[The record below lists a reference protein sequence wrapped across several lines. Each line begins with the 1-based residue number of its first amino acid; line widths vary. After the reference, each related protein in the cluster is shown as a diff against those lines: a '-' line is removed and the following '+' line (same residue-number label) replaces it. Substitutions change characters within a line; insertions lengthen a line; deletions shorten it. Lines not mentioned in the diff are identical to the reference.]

1 MALDSEDASLVY
13 GLELSARCLCN
24 QAAETNISRYIV
36 GSQSL
41 QQENQVHVLEYDDE
55 NNQLEK
61 YIFSHTPGEIW
72 HLGSCYTDPS
82 IFSTCFNEFSDGKIN
97 HGCALW
103 KLPLDGDSISLNENN
118 SSNQASPMT
127 QLAQLTSPEVKN
139 VCSAFWKPIES
150 ENQIMTFGSE
160 LLIHLWDVDNGE
172 PSFVS
177 SFNIGESKKYYSH
190 VVTNGRWNPHHGAKQ
205 FAVSVSSNI
214 VSWDTRA
221 NCSAFVLENAHKD
234 TVRDLDFNPN
244 KQYTML
250 SCGDDCQVK
259 FWDVRELKSP
269 ISEIKDEHLHWIWS
283 ARFNP
288 FHDQLILSCSS
299 DSKVVL
305 YNKMSV
311 SSEQYQHYSDVDD
324 EPTDEDGQL
333 DGSEHSE
340 TAKQTTED
348 GLISIYDEHED
359 SVYAVE
365 WSAAEPWSFASLSYD
380 GRVVI
385 NKVPKDVKFDIL
397 L

>member
-1 MALDSEDASLVY
+1 MALDAEDASLVY

-24 QAAETNISRYIV
+24 QAAETNTSRYIV

-55 NNQLEK
+55 SNQLEK
-61 YIFSHTPGEIW
+61 YVFSHAPGEIW

-82 IFSTCFNEFSDGKIN
+82 IFSSCYNQFIDGQIHHK
-97 HGCALW
+97 CAIW
-103 KLPLDGDSISLNENN
+103 KLPMEGDSMKYNENFN
-118 SSNQASPMT
+118 SNQASPMT
-127 QLAQLTSPEVKN
+127 QVAELKSSEVPI
-139 VCSAFWKPIES
+139 VRSAFWKPVES
-150 ENQIMTFGSE
+150 ENQVMTFDNE
-160 LLIHLWDVDNGE
+160 LTIHLWDIDDGE
-172 PSFVS
+172 PTYNS
-177 SFNIGESKKYYSH
+177 SFNIGDSRKYHSP

-205 FAVSVSSNI
+205 FALSVASNI
-214 VSWDTRA
+214 ISWDIRSNT
-221 NCSAFVLENAHKD
+221 SAFVLENAHKD

-250 SCGDDCQVK
+250 SCGDDCMVK
-259 FWDVRELKSP
+259 FWDIRELKSP

-305 YNKMSV
+305 YNKLSV
-311 SSEQYQHYSDVDD
+311 SSEQYQRYSDGDD
-324 EPTDEDGQL
+324 EDDLGEK
-333 DGSEHSE
+333 DGSDQSDNG
-340 TAKQTTED
+340 KQTTED
-348 GLISIYDEHED
+348 GLLSVFDEHED